1 MSISNFCKDMED
13 IEDIKNMENMKNTEN
28 SDNEQDRKDENGAY
42 DSSELSEDE
51 NCDNKNETYSLSII
65 TRWLKRKKIDYKYS
79 QSNVLGMYLYQTGI
93 AIKIKDDEISI
104 QTHPMIA
111 GWAFAETLIKSNMF
125 SDTRHATPEDLFK
138 FIESLL

>member
-1 MSISNFCKDMED
+1 MSISNFCKDME
-13 IEDIKNMENMKNTEN
+13 NMEDSSNK
-28 SDNEQDRKDENGAY
+28 QDRKDEKNKENSTD

-51 NCDNKNETYSLSII
+51 NYDNKNETYSLSII

-111 GWAFAETLIKSNMF
+111 GWAFAETLIRSNMF

>member
-13 IEDIKNMENMKNTEN
+13 MENTKLSNNEEERNEKNNTDDSTEL
-28 SDNEQDRKDENGAY
+28 SDDENY
-42 DSSELSEDE
+42 
-51 NCDNKNETYSLSII
+51 DNKNESYSLCII

-93 AIKIKDDEISI
+93 TIKIKDEEISI

-111 GWAFAETLIKSNMF
+111 GWAFAETLIRSNML
-125 SDTRHATPEDLFK
+125 SDTRHATPEDLFN
-138 FIESLL
+138 FIERLL

>member
-1 MSISNFCKDMED
+1 MSISNFCKDME
-13 IEDIKNMENMKNTEN
+13 NMED
-28 SDNEQDRKDENGAY
+28 SSNEQDRKDEKNKENSTD

-51 NCDNKNETYSLSII
+51 NYDNKNETYSLNII

-93 AIKIKDDEISI
+93 AIKIKDEEISI

>member
-13 IEDIKNMENMKNTEN
+13 MEDMKLSN
-28 SDNEQDRKDENGAY
+28 NEQDRNEKNEENSTDDSTELSDDENY
-42 DSSELSEDE
+42 
-51 NCDNKNETYSLSII
+51 DNKNESYSLRII

-93 AIKIKDDEISI
+93 SIKIKDEEISI

-111 GWAFAETLIKSNMF
+111 GWAFAETLIKTNIL

>member
-13 IEDIKNMENMKNTEN
+13 MENMKLSNNEQGRNEKNEEN
-28 SDNEQDRKDENGAY
+28 SAD
-42 DSSELSEDE
+42 DSSELSDDE
-51 NCDNKNETYSLSII
+51 NYNNKYESYPLSII
-65 TRWLKRKKIDYKYS
+65 TQWLKRKKIDYKYS

-93 AIKIKDDEISI
+93 EIKIKDEEISI

-111 GWAFAETLIKSNMF
+111 GWAFAETLIRSNML